1 MCIEMKYLHIVK
13 LVIGD
18 VDNVAFCGLAWSVK
32 GVAKI
37 LSYTFPE
44 APNLEQLS
52 WSPTG
57 LLCRWKDHDHV
68 YIHIDNMKRPAFEG
82 DIGWVVTKRNE
93 GRMTERIWAVFDS
106 KQKAIEYIE
115 RQVDEPMFTFK
126 EKCKITEV
134 DGYKPFSKI
143 IGDENPELNRVH
155 FSIYETVIEK

>member
-1 MCIEMKYLHIVK
+1 MKYLHIVK

-37 LSYTFPE
+37 LSE
-44 APNLEQLS
+44 ALPCSPNLEQLS

-68 YIHIDNMKRPAFEG
+68 YIHIENMKRPTFEG

-106 KQKAIEYIE
+106 KEKAIEFIE
-115 RQVDEPMFTFK
+115 RQVDEPMFMSL
-126 EKCKITEV
+126 V
-134 DGYKPFSKI
+134 DSTV
-143 IGDENPELNRVH
+143 RVYSPSRRVRVQESASRAARTG
-155 FSIYETVIEK
+155 SINLFIF